1 MHTHKGQFTP
11 YKEMP
16 TNKLAVGFRIGFRIA

>member
-1 MHTHKGQFTP
+1 MDTHKGQFTP

-16 TNKLAVGFRIGFRIA
+16 TNKLAVGFRIA